1 MNWTKFYISGS
12 VGFVI
17 AIVMAI
23 CIERCGG
30 AIGGIIS
37 SVPTTILPT
46 SYVFLTEAG
55 RTRLQQAESL
65 FADPIGM
72 P

>member
-37 SVPTTILPT
+37 SVLTTSLPP

-55 RTRLQQAESL
+55 RTRLQE
-65 FADPIGM
+65 ADRLCAAPIGM